1 MPDQL
6 GRRSFLRLCAAAA
19 VVGCA
24 PKSVEIPSTIP
35 SGPIRLGWRW
45 VPGEEYNYRTVVEK
59 TTTNALVSRAEQWSY
74 LVRSLDRNNIATLE
88 AHLVGFGAGLTVDNQ
103 VVSEPQLAQAI
114 EAEKS
119 RSNQPVQLQIDMNG
133 RLVNLNQSDF
143 ARGIPHRMLCLN
155 LPKTPINQNQRW
167 ANDEVLQP
175 FVKLLPAQL
184 RTQSSAHS
192 QILALRTTKGRIT
205 AVIETSGTVRSEGGD
220 TLIGVM
226 GEAIWNAEHGHLL
239 ERTLRITVP
248 DESRM
253 RLANPGSL
261 NIRTQLV

>member
-1 MPDQL
+1 MHQNQL
-6 GRRSFLRLCAAAA
+6 RYPPPFRADRFDSDGAGFQA
-19 VVGCA
+19 
-24 PKSVEIPSTIP
+24 KST
-35 SGPIRLGWRW
+35 
-45 VPGEEYNYRTVVEK
+45 NYRTVVEK
-59 TTTNALVSRAEQWSY
+59 NYDERARLTSRAVELS
-74 LVRSLDRNNIATLE
+74 LARSLDRNNIATLE

-143 ARGIPHRMLCLN
+143 ARGIPHRVLCLN

-175 FVKLLPAQL
+175 FVKLIS
-184 RTQSSAHS
+184 RTAANPVFGPP